1 MKGKKKAPI
10 RGRTGAKGTQGH
22 NPLQTHTARRKVSR
36 APIVYHNLKGKSRGY
51 ENEYGLSHRM
61 DGRGVVQRTRA
72 SKEGRNRAGSR
83 HGGLRSLEQ
92 REGITMAKVIK
103 RIGGILIAVG
113 LIGVLGI
120 AKTMD
125 LDGFSFAEGA
135 VRAAGY
141 LIGAVIG
148 VVLVKAG
155 GGCDDE

>member
-1 MKGKKKAPI
+1 
-10 RGRTGAKGTQGH
+10 
-22 NPLQTHTARRKVSR
+22 
-36 APIVYHNLKGKSRGY
+36 
-51 ENEYGLSHRM
+51 
-61 DGRGVVQRTRA
+61 
-72 SKEGRNRAGSR
+72 
-83 HGGLRSLEQ
+83 
-92 REGITMAKVIK
+92 MAKVIK

-125 LDGFSFAEGA
+125 LDGFSFTEGA
-135 VRAAGY
+135 VRAIGY